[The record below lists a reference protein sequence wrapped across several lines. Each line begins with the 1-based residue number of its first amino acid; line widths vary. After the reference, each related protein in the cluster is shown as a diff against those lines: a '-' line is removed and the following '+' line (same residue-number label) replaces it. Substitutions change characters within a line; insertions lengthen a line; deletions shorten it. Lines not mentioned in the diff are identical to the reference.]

1 MQRCWQRYSQIDYW
15 ALAKQNKTKQN
26 YIKVKSIN
34 KQKILQ
40 VIAAEGRD
48 SSNDE
53 QESIY
58 ASVSITPSEW
68 RGMEGASSQ
77 FVFLT
82 YDADNTLKEKLDEE
96 ELHHF
101 SQRDPSWPKLGA

>member
-1 MQRCWQRYSQIDYW
+1 M
-15 ALAKQNKTKQN
+15 KM
-26 YIKVKSIN
+26 KSIN

-40 VIAAEGRD
+40 VIAAEGRR
-48 SSNDE
+48 SPNDE

-58 ASVSITPSEW
+58 ASVSITALEW

-77 FVFLT
+77 FVLLT
-82 YDADNTLKEKLDEE
+82 YDADNTLKGKLDEE